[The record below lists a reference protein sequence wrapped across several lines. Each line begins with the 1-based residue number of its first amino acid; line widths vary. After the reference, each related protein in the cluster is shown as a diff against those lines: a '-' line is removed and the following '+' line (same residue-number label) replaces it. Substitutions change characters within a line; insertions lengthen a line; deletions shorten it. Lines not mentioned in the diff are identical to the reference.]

1 MSFKITYRHRGPRPL
16 LLYQNILEPRLV
28 KRWYQF
34 PGVQKIVRCFAEEKI
49 TGRIFSKTVKLSQ
62 LKLLL
67 GSYNSPPL
75 NAESYIV
82 VALLCRWYALWLVKN
97 KNSRHFANIRSHG
110 GIKSMPA
117 LDGGYIN
124 SIQFPT
130 GQLYC
135 LWLLWLHVVPLFH
148 VFFSCFVSLFLV
160 WFYYTMSRKLCG
172 SLLLPIITAYRALPK
187 DTCVHVL

>member
-67 GSYNSPPL
+67 ESYNSPPL

-135 LWLLWLHVVPLFH
+135 LWLLWLHVVPFISRLLFMLR
-148 VFFSCFVSLFLV
+148 FFISRLILLHDVKEAL
-160 WFYYTMSRKLCG
+160 WFPFASYHNS
-172 SLLLPIITAYRALPK
+172 I
-187 DTCVHVL
+187 